1 MNKEVK
7 YAYPALVFGV
17 IAVSTAAILVK
28 TSLAPAAIIA
38 AYRMFFTVLILG
50 IPTMVYHRKEFQ
62 GFAKSAYIYSA
73 LAGIFLALHFITWF
87 ESLKYTSVA
96 SSVVLVNLHPLF
108 SMLGVYI
115 LFKERVTKLGLI
127 GALLALI
134 GSSII
139 GFGDFKGG
147 GQAIF
152 GDLLAIFGAVFVT
165 GYWLVGQS
173 IRKRLS
179 ILPYTFLVYSS
190 SVIVLFA
197 YNLLFQNKLFP
208 YENREWL
215 IYFALAIF
223 PTIFGHT
230 VFNWA
235 IRYVNAT
242 TVSVTILAEPIGA
255 SILAYIF
262 LHEAVSWTQIIGIL
276 IIFTGISIYF
286 KYK

>member
-1 MNKEVK
+1 
-7 YAYPALVFGV
+7 
-17 IAVSTAAILVK
+17 
-28 TSLAPAAIIA
+28 
-38 AYRMFFTVLILG
+38 
-50 IPTMVYHRKEFQ
+50 
-62 GFAKSAYIYSA
+62 
-73 LAGIFLALHFITWF
+73 
-87 ESLKYTSVA
+87 
-96 SSVVLVNLHPLF
+96 
-108 SMLGVYI
+108 MLGVYI